1 MQTLKKCYNEKH
13 SGYRMGQF
21 QWVYKKVQRSSVG
34 HNLTPVGEVTWKHS
48 NIVITL
54 KWKKAIIMKQVTI

>member
-1 MQTLKKCYNEKH
+1 MKNIPVTGWDSSN
-13 SGYRMGQF
+13 
-21 QWVYKKVQRSSVG
+21 WVYKKVQRSSVG